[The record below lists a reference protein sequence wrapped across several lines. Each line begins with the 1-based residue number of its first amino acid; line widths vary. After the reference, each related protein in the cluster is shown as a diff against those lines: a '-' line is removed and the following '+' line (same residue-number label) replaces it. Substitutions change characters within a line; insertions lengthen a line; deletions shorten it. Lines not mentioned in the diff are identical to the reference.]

1 MSTPSPASS
10 DAPSPVPAD
19 ATVPPGA
26 APPPRIAPP
35 AEVAS
40 PVEVARPAE
49 IAHPPAV
56 PRPSGPADTAH
67 ADTTPA
73 DTTPADTTP
82 ADTPPADT
90 TPADVAPADATPA
103 GGGATGVGN
112 LGDAA
117 AEASPPPAWLRTL
130 AGQLGEALVTGRTR
144 PGPRAADA
152 RPAAVLILFGDGP
165 HGPDVLLLERSA
177 ELRSHASQPAF
188 PGGAADAT
196 DATRVDTALRE
207 AAEEVGLDPAGVEV
221 LAVASPLYLQ
231 ASHYLVTPVLAWW
244 HTPCAV
250 APVDLAETSFV
261 SRVPLAELA
270 DPANRVMLRYAQGGL
285 LSPAFQV
292 HGMLVWGFTAGIL
305 DILLRLGGW
314 ERPWN
319 DSAVVDYPLP
329 RAVPP
334 AASPPPQRRRSPST
348 P

>member
-1 MSTPSPASS
+1 MSTPSPASP
-10 DAPSPVPAD
+10 DAPCPVPPD
-19 ATVPPGA
+19 ATAPPGA
-26 APPPRIAPP
+26 APPPRIATP

-40 PVEVARPAE
+40 PVEVARPGE
-49 IAHPPAV
+49 IAHPGEIAPPPAV
-56 PRPSGPADTAH
+56 PRPPG
-67 ADTTPA
+67 
-73 DTTPADTTP
+73 
-82 ADTPPADT
+82 
-90 TPADVAPADATPA
+90 PADVAPADVAPA
-103 GGGATGVGN
+103 GTAPAGT
-112 LGDAA
+112 
-117 AEASPPPAWLRTL
+117 STPPAWLRTL
-130 AGQLGEALVTGRTR
+130 ADRLGDALMTGRTR
-144 PGPRAADA
+144 PGARAVDA

-165 HGPDVLLLERSA
+165 DGPDVLLLERAA

-196 DATRVDTALRE
+196 DADRVATALRE
-207 AAEEVGLDPAGVEV
+207 AAEEVGLDAAGVEV

-285 LSPAFQV
+285 LSPAFRV

-319 DSAVVDYPLP
+319 RSAVVDYPLP
-329 RAVPP
+329 REVP
-334 AASPPPQRRRSPST
+334 AASPPAKPATPATPSPPAPRQRSSST